1 MSIGFQAFSGA
12 GRRLGTDA
20 AEADEVSAEDRVGV
34 EEVNEVGSHD
44 PVEGVNAWQQDPV
57 EEVNE
62 DDASTDAPDSDFE
75 KMLKWE
81 SDLESAAIVV
91 ESWICSIR
99 PDAYTDQIL
108 AKLQDLTLAIA
119 EQLSALQFMINESV
133 DLVWTAEL
141 QGKCQELLA
150 RYNEVAPMAKVLVEN
165 CRPWFNGI
173 CVPERD
179 SDCSPVIDVDA
190 PEDDGDDEA
199 AGDSEAAEP
208 GWTIEAPED
217 RKRAKR

>member
-1 MSIGFQAFSGA
+1 MSTGFHAFSGA

-34 EEVNEVGSHD
+34 EEGNEVGS
-44 PVEGVNAWQQDPV
+44 QDPV
-57 EEVNE
+57 EEVNA

-81 SDLESAAIVV
+81 SDLQSAAIVV
-91 ESWICSIR
+91 ESWLCNIR
-99 PDAYTDQIL
+99 PDVYTDQMRD
-108 AKLQDLTLAIA
+108 KLQDLTLAIA
-119 EQLSALQFMINESV
+119 VQLSVLKFMITQSV

-150 RYNEVAPMAKVLVEN
+150 RYNEVAPRAKILSEN
-165 CRPWFNGI
+165 CRPLFSSATW
-173 CVPERD
+173 
-179 SDCSPVIDVDA
+179 STAIDVDA

-199 AGDSEAAEP
+199 AGDSRGSGSRAED
-208 GWTIEAPED
+208 G
-217 RKRAKR
+217 KRAKR